1 MNNELDGIE
10 QLTGRIYDRSDK
22 SFDRK
27 LLKDL
32 LLLAH
37 KNQFEQSRS
46 ETQSLIHKLFTT
58 YVDTKDESTEVGN

>member
-1 MNNELDGIE
+1 MNNELDRIE
-10 QLTGRIYDRSDK
+10 QLTGLIYDRSDK

-27 LLKDL
+27 LLEDL
-32 LLLAH
+32 LSVAH

-58 YVDTKDESTEVGN
+58 YVDTEDESTEAGN